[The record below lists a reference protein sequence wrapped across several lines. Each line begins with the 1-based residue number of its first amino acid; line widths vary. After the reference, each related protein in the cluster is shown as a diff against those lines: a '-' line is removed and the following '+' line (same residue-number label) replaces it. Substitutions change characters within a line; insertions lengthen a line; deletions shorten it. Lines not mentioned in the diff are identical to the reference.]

1 MNNKEGDFM
10 SRKVFEANLQELH
23 NDLIRMGSI
32 VEKQIHDCIHAL
44 VAQDTQMAENIIKD
58 DDIVDDLEKEIE
70 DKAIRL
76 IAMQQP
82 LAIDLRNIFTTTKI
96 VTDLER
102 MADHAV
108 DIAKITLKLK
118 DEKYIKQLVDIP
130 RMAEIVVLMIRDSL
144 DAYVAGDIKKA
155 YETCKRDD
163 KVDDIYKEV
172 FTELLKLMNEKPS
185 TVKQATQFLFIC
197 KFLERIA
204 DHTTN
209 ICEWTIYLV
218 TGEKVDLNE

>member
-1 MNNKEGDFM
+1 M

-23 NDLIRMGSI
+23 NDLLRMGSI
-32 VEKQIHDCIHAL
+32 VEKQIHDCINAL
-44 VAQDTQMAENIIKD
+44 VTQNTEKAEKIMKND
-58 DDIVDDLEKEIE
+58 DVVDDLESEIE
-70 DKAIRL
+70 DKAIKL

-82 LAIDLRNIFTTTKI
+82 LASDLRNIFTTTKI

-108 DIAKITLKLK
+108 DIAKITLRLK
-118 DEKYIKQLVDIP
+118 DEKYIKQLIDIP
-130 RMAEIVVLMIRDSL
+130 RMAEIVELMIKDSL
-144 DAYVAGDIKKA
+144 DAYVEGDVEKA
-155 YETCKRDD
+155 YAVCKRDD

-172 FTELLKLMNEKPS
+172 FKELLELMIQNPK
-185 TVKQATQFLFIC
+185 TVNQATQFLFIC

>member
-1 MNNKEGDFM
+1 MA
-10 SRKVFEANLQELH
+10 RKVFEANIQELH

-32 VEKQIHDCIHAL
+32 VEKQISDCIDAL
-44 VAQDTQMAENIIKD
+44 VTQNTKKAENIIIN
-58 DDIVDDLEKEIE
+58 DDIVDIMEREIE
-70 DKAIRL
+70 NKAIKL

-108 DIAKITLKLK
+108 DVAKITLRLK
-118 DEKYIKQLVDIP
+118 NEKYIKQLINIP
-130 RMAEIVVLMIRDSL
+130 IMGKIVVRMIKDAL
-144 DAYVAGDIKKA
+144 DAYVAGDVETA
-155 YETCKRDD
+155 YAVCKRDD
-163 KVDDIYKEV
+163 EVDKIYKEV
-172 FTELLKLMNEKPS
+172 FKELLDLMIENQN
-185 TVKQATQFLFIC
+185 TINQATQLLFIC
-197 KFLERIA
+197 KWLERIA

-218 TGEKVDLNE
+218 TGEKTNLNE

>member
-1 MNNKEGDFM
+1 MA
-10 SRKVFEANLQELH
+10 RRVFEANLQELH

-32 VEKQIHDCIHAL
+32 VEKQIHDCVDAL
-44 VAQDTQMAENIIKD
+44 VTHNIDKAKKIMED
-58 DDIVDDLEKEIE
+58 DDIVDVMEREIE

-102 MADHAV
+102 MADYAV
-108 DIAKITLKLK
+108 DVAKITVRLK

-130 RMAEIVVLMIRDSL
+130 RMAEIVVSMIKDSL
-144 DAYVAGDIKKA
+144 DAYVSGDIEKA
-155 YETCKRDD
+155 YAVCKRDD
-163 KVDDIYKEV
+163 EVDDIYKEV
-172 FTELLKLMNEKPS
+172 FGELLSIMFENQK
-185 TVKQATQFLFIC
+185 TVNQATQFLFIC
-197 KFLERIA
+197 KWLERIA

-218 TGEKVDLNE
+218 TGEKVNLNE

>member
-1 MNNKEGDFM
+1 MA
-10 SRKVFEANLQELH
+10 RKVFEANLQELH

-32 VEKQIHDCIHAL
+32 VEKQIYDCIDAL
-44 VAQDTQMAENIIKD
+44 VTHDIEKAQKIMED
-58 DDIVDDLEKEIE
+58 DDIVDVMEREIE

-102 MADHAV
+102 MADYAV
-108 DIAKITLKLK
+108 DVAKITVRLK

-144 DAYVAGDIKKA
+144 DAYVSGDIEKA
-155 YETCKRDD
+155 YAVCKRDD
-163 KVDDIYKEV
+163 EVDDIYKEV
-172 FTELLKLMNEKPS
+172 FGELLRIMFENQK
-185 TVKQATQFLFIC
+185 TVNQATQFLFIC
-197 KFLERIA
+197 KWLERIA

-218 TGEKVDLNE
+218 TGEKVNLNE

>member
-1 MNNKEGDFM
+1 MA
-10 SRKVFEANLQELH
+10 RKVFEANIQELH

-32 VEKQIHDCIHAL
+32 VEKQINDCIDAL
-44 VAQDTQMAENIIKD
+44 VTQDTKKAEKIIIN
-58 DDIVDDLEKEIE
+58 DDIVDGMERDIE
-70 DKAIRL
+70 NKAIKL

-108 DIAKITLKLK
+108 DVAKITLRLK
-118 DEKYIKQLVDIP
+118 DEKYIKQLVNIP
-130 RMAEIVVLMIRDSL
+130 IMGEIVVSMIKDAL
-144 DAYVAGDIKKA
+144 DAYVAGDVENA
-155 YETCKRDD
+155 YAVCKRDD
-163 KVDDIYKEV
+163 EVDKIYNEV
-172 FTELLKLMNEKPS
+172 FKELLEIMIENQN
-185 TVKQATQFLFIC
+185 TINQATQLLFIC
-197 KFLERIA
+197 KWLERIA

-218 TGEKVDLNE
+218 TGEKINLNE

>member
-1 MNNKEGDFM
+1 MA
-10 SRKVFEANLQELH
+10 RKVFEANLQELH

-32 VEKQIHDCIHAL
+32 VEKQIHDCIDAL
-44 VAQDTQMAENIIKD
+44 VTHDIEKAQKIMKD
-58 DDIVDDLEKEIE
+58 DDIVDVMEREIE

-102 MADHAV
+102 MADYAV
-108 DIAKITLKLK
+108 DVAKITVRLK

-144 DAYVAGDIKKA
+144 DAYVSGDIEKA
-155 YETCKRDD
+155 YAVCKRDD
-163 KVDDIYKEV
+163 EVDDIYKEV
-172 FTELLKLMNEKPS
+172 FGELLRIMFENQK
-185 TVKQATQFLFIC
+185 TVNQATQFLFIC
-197 KFLERIA
+197 KWLERIA

-218 TGEKVDLNE
+218 TGEKVNLNE

>member
-1 MNNKEGDFM
+1 MA
-10 SRKVFEANLQELH
+10 RKVFEANIQELH

-32 VEKQIHDCIHAL
+32 VEKQINDCIDAL
-44 VAQDTQMAENIIKD
+44 VTQNTTKAEKIIIND
-58 DDIVDDLEKEIE
+58 EIVDVMEREIE
-70 DKAIRL
+70 TKAIKL

-108 DIAKITLKLK
+108 DVAKITLRLK
-118 DEKYIKQLVDIP
+118 DEKYIKRLVNIP
-130 RMAEIVVLMIRDSL
+130 IMGEIVVSMIKDAL
-144 DAYVAGDIKKA
+144 DAYVAGDVENA
-155 YETCKRDD
+155 YAVCKRDD
-163 KVDDIYKEV
+163 EVDKIYKEV
-172 FTELLKLMNEKPS
+172 FKELLELMIENQN
-185 TVKQATQFLFIC
+185 TINQATQLLFIC
-197 KFLERIA
+197 KWLERIA

-218 TGEKVDLNE
+218 TGEKINLNE

>member
-1 MNNKEGDFM
+1 M
-10 SRKVFEANLQELH
+10 SRKVFEANLEELH
-23 NDLIRMGSI
+23 NDLLRMGSV
-32 VEKQIHDCIHAL
+32 VEKQIHDCIDAL
-44 VAQDTQMAENIIKD
+44 VTQNTEKAEKIMKD
-58 DDIVDDLEKEIE
+58 DDIVDTLESEIE
-70 DKAIRL
+70 DKAIKL

-82 LAIDLRNIFTTTKI
+82 LATDLRNIFTTTKI

-108 DIAKITLKLK
+108 DIAKITLRLK
-118 DEKYIKQLVDIP
+118 DEKYIKQLIDIP
-130 RMAEIVVLMIRDSL
+130 RMAKIVELMIKDSL
-144 DAYVAGDIKKA
+144 DAYVAGDVEKA
-155 YETCKRDD
+155 YEVCKRDD
-163 KVDDIYKEV
+163 EVDDIYKEV
-172 FTELLKLMNEKPS
+172 FKELLQLMLENPK
-185 TVKQATQFLFIC
+185 TVNQATQFLFIC